1 MSNKQ
6 IYITLITACSAG
18 YIWIL
23 LHALGFIGTN
33 DHVTGCIIKSISGVP
48 CPSCGSTRSVISIL
62 NGDLIGAL
70 FYNPLG
76 PVLLLIMFVLSVLL
90 LRDGLLSKRTT
101 AEWYRSTEQKIKN
114 KYIAV
119 PLTMAVIF
127 NWMWNIYKG
136 L

>member
-6 IYITLITACSAG
+6 IYFTLITACSAG

-23 LHALGFIGTN
+23 LHASGIIGSN

-62 NGDLIGAL
+62 NGDYLESIM
-70 FYNPLG
+70 YNPFG
-76 PVLLLIMFVLSVLL
+76 PVLLLIMLFLSVILI
-90 LRDGLLSKRTT
+90 RDGLFSKRTT
-101 AEWYRSTEQKIKN
+101 ADLYRSAEQKIKN

-119 PLTMAVIF
+119 PLTMAVFF